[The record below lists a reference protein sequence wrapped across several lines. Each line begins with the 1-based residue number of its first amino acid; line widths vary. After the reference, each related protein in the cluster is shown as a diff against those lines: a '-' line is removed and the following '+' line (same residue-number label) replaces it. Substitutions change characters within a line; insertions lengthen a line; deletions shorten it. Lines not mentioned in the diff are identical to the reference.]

1 MHVRYCCCYQ
11 YIYTDAVCDY
21 EGMLLGLAIAM
32 SGGVNL
38 ARARLGGASYDCAIA
53 CFLCNVTPHCSASS
67 YPVLNVHV
75 SEPNDA
81 FDSEE
86 LGYQARTG
94 HCVLFNYE
102 HVGSNSGHLCRIASG
117 TLLSLEDCDL
127 LVVA

>member
-1 MHVRYCCCYQ
+1 MNVRQ
-11 YIYTDAVCDY
+11 VLLLLPIYIYIYADAVCDY

-32 SGGVNL
+32 SGGVNM

-81 FDSEE
+81 FASEE

-94 HCVLFNYE
+94 HASC
-102 HVGSNSGHLCRIASG
+102 SNKSMWDRIVDTCAG
-117 TLLSLEDCDL
+117 LPAERC
-127 LVVA
+127 